1 MLISRECRFLVEHIN
16 DIVEQLPDCA
26 TSSKE
31 KFLELELGTMLATKS
46 IVFRKLISQTLFI
59 NSLFE
64 KFLCMKILFYYYI
77 YRLFFIITL
86 LSLNKEWYYLERLS
100 FLRIFI
106 DIYNYMFLA
115 YFSLA
120 EPILRMTYS
129 KLDWFNDN

>member
-77 YRLFFIITL
+77 YRPL
-86 LSLNKEWYYLERLS
+86 LSLNKE
-100 FLRIFI
+100 
-106 DIYNYMFLA
+106 
-115 YFSLA
+115 
-120 EPILRMTYS
+120 
-129 KLDWFNDN
+129 